1 MRRAA
6 KPMLT
11 GSFVFLA
18 LLLRCFG
25 PACRQYSAQMA
36 ITINPQDRLT
46 LWNPGIPGG
55 IPARTSVCATIDAGA
70 YGGGASDAT
79 AGIQAALHACPEGQ
93 LVALS
98 ARTFR
103 IPRRLQISKGSVLR
117 GLGPEQT
124 QI

>member
-46 LWNPGIPGG
+46 LWNPRIPGG
-55 IPARTSVCATIDAGA
+55 IPARTSVCATIDPRA
-70 YGGGASDAT
+70 YARGPRDAT
-79 AGIQAALHACPEGQ
+79 AGIPPRLHRCPETPAAAL
-93 LVALS
+93 
-98 ARTFR
+98 
-103 IPRRLQISKGSVLR
+103 PR
-117 GLGPEQT
+117 
-124 QI
+124 